1 MEDKIEPG
9 PVPTTKR
16 LKLFTFKSTDISLF
30 GITSGTTSTPVNTTP
45 VNTIIIIGLTFGCL
59 GSTSPRSWNYSL
71 EVSQCSAVDSQRGL
85 GQPLQEDMRL

>member
-30 GITSGTTSTPVNTTP
+30 GITSGTTSTP

-85 GQPLQEDMRL
+85 GQPLH